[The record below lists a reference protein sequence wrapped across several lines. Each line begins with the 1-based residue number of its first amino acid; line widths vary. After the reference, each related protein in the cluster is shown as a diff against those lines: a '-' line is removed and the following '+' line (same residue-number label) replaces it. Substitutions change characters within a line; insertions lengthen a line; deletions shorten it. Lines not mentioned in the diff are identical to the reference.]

1 MELDGEDKASRDSFY
16 GSSAARPAMLFD
28 KHSKAVSRSE
38 RENAVNGLLG
48 GTPGMLLLLLPL
60 WSLWQD
66 PILTFRAVLAC
77 AQHVRHSARNAPASR
92 SSER

>member
-1 MELDGEDKASRDSFY
+1 MELDFEDKASRDSFY

-60 WSLWQD
+60 SVSPAGLD
-66 PILTFRAVLAC
+66 LDL
-77 AQHVRHSARNAPASR
+77 HVHST
-92 SSER
+92 